1 MEVGHYYH
9 QFLHSVGWGFPVT
22 LRVYRLLRPLKG
34 QIVTYKEKDEHFFTV
49 CFNGVRIVVF

>member
-1 MEVGHYYH
+1 MEVGHYNH
-9 QFLHSVGWGFPVT
+9 QSLHSVGWGCSVT

-49 CFNGVRIVVF
+49 SFDGVRIVVF